1 MQNADYSWDDAFCL
15 LRSAIC
21 VPPSLARNTAH
32 KKQTPLTP
40 SRGREVLETPAVPP
54 GFRPSTAELK
64 SWKVNYPTSVW
75 TDARWSELRLTS
87 PFPRRLAAAFSPVR
101 GSLRPPQKLLHYAI
115 SGDPGQTRRR
125 VLFSVIGQ
133 YGIGKRNYN
142 TTVKD

>member
-21 VPPSLARNTAH
+21 VLPSLARNTAH

-64 SWKVNYPTSVW
+64 SWKAGGLDSTLQLSNFSLG
-75 TDARWSELRLTS
+75 RRSLLRS
-87 PFPRRLAAAFSPVR
+87 
-101 GSLRPPQKLLHYAI
+101 
-115 SGDPGQTRRR
+115 
-125 VLFSVIGQ
+125 
-133 YGIGKRNYN
+133 YGGGPAQP
-142 TTVKD
+142 TTVNSEW

>member
-21 VPPSLARNTAH
+21 VLPSLSRKTAH

-64 SWKVNYPTSVW
+64 SWKVGGWIQLFNFQLSNFSLDRRSLLRSYGGGPAQPTDVS
-75 TDARWSELRLTS
+75 RES
-87 PFPRRLAAAFSPVR
+87 
-101 GSLRPPQKLLHYAI
+101 
-115 SGDPGQTRRR
+115 
-125 VLFSVIGQ
+125 
-133 YGIGKRNYN
+133 
-142 TTVKD
+142 